1 MRRKMINLEY
11 LFLVLVYCG
20 EEGKEEDRLYSAAVC
35 RVWSCQVGVRL
46 GSIQGAPVGVVGEK
60 TRPQERG

>member
-35 RVWSCQVGVRL
+35 RV
-46 GSIQGAPVGVVGEK
+46 
-60 TRPQERG
+60 